1 MEHSMGILKGIA
13 YAVASILL
21 LGALISI
28 VGILTLIGM
37 ASGAIFLGIGV
48 VAFIFL
54 LLRELLGKK
63 EESSQ

>member
-1 MEHSMGILKGIA
+1 MGILKGIA
-13 YAVASILL
+13 YAAASILL

-48 VAFIFL
+48 VVFISL

>member
-1 MEHSMGILKGIA
+1 MGILKGIA

>member
-1 MEHSMGILKGIA
+1 MGILKGIA

-48 VAFIFL
+48 VVFISL

>member
-48 VAFIFL
+48 VVFISL

>member
-1 MEHSMGILKGIA
+1 MGILKGIA

-48 VAFIFL
+48 VVFISL

-63 EESSQ
+63 EESS

>member
-1 MEHSMGILKGIA
+1 MGILKGIA

-48 VAFIFL
+48 VVFIYL

>member
-1 MEHSMGILKGIA
+1 MGILKGIA

-48 VAFIFL
+48 VVFISL
-54 LLRELLGKK
+54 LLRELLRKK

>member
-1 MEHSMGILKGIA
+1 MGILKGIA

-48 VAFIFL
+48 VAFISL

>member
-1 MEHSMGILKGIA
+1 MGILKGIA

-21 LGALISI
+21 LGAMISI

-48 VAFIFL
+48 VVFISL

>member
-48 VAFIFL
+48 VVFISL
-54 LLRELLGKK
+54 LLKELLGKK

>member
-1 MEHSMGILKGIA
+1 MGILKGIA

-48 VAFIFL
+48 VVFISL

-63 EESSQ
+63 KESSQ

>member
-1 MEHSMGILKGIA
+1 MGILKGIA

-37 ASGAIFLGIGV
+37 VSGAIFLGIGV
-48 VAFIFL
+48 VVFISL

>member
-48 VAFIFL
+48 VAFISL